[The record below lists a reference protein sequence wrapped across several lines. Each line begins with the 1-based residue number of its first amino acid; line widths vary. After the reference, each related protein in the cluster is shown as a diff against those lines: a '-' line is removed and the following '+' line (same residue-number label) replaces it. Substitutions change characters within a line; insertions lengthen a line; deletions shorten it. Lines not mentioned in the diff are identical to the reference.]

1 LPLTSSTNYRYN
13 HVVALTIE
21 ESFLPAILTAPP
33 MTDEEFAAF
42 CSEHP
47 DLFFETT
54 ATGDLIVMPP
64 NYTLTGIRNGEILR
78 QLGDWAT
85 QSQSGIVSD
94 SSTGFVLPNGAR
106 RAPDAAWTSRAR
118 IAALDPAEVERYWHL
133 TPDFVIELRS
143 HSDRLPVLQAKMR
156 EWIEN
161 GAALAWLIDPERRAV
176 EIYRPA
182 QTPEVFDNPSSIH
195 GDGPVAGFKLELRR
209 VWEPLSA

>member
-1 LPLTSSTNYRYN
+1 M
-13 HVVALTIE
+13 ALTIE

-64 NYTLTGIRNGEILR
+64 NYTLTGIRNGEILG
-78 QLGDWAT
+78 QLRDWARR
-85 QSQSGIVSD
+85 SESGVVSD
-94 SSTGFVLPNGAR
+94 SSTGFVLPNAAR
-106 RAPDAAWTSRAR
+106 RSPDAAWTSRAR
-118 IAALDPAEVERYWHL
+118 IAALDPAQVERYWHL
-133 TPDFVIELRS
+133 APDFVIELRS

-176 EIYRPA
+176 EIYRAA
-182 QTPEVFDNPSSIH
+182 QAPEVLENASGIQ
-195 GDGPVAGFKLELRR
+195 GEGPVTGFTLNLQR

>member
-1 LPLTSSTNYRYN
+1 
-13 HVVALTIE
+13 VALTIE

-64 NYTLTGIRNGEILR
+64 NYTLTGVRNGEILG
-78 QLGDWAT
+78 QLRDWARH
-85 QSQSGIVSD
+85 SESGVVSD
-94 SSTGFVLPNGAR
+94 SCTGFVLPNGAR
-106 RAPDAAWTSRAR
+106 RSPDAAWTSRGR
-118 IAALDPAEVERYWHL
+118 IAALDPAHVERYWHL

-143 HSDRLPVLQAKMR
+143 HSDRLPVLQAKMW

-176 EIYRPA
+176 EIYRSMEAPDVLGNA
-182 QTPEVFDNPSSIH
+182 PCIRGE
-195 GDGPVAGFKLELRR
+195 GPVAGFTLELQR

>member
-1 LPLTSSTNYRYN
+1 M
-13 HVVALTIE
+13 ALTIE

-64 NYTLTGIRNGEILR
+64 NYTLTGIRSGEILG
-78 QLGDWAT
+78 QLRDWARLNG
-85 QSQSGIVSD
+85 SGVVSD

-106 RAPDAAWTSRAR
+106 RSPDAAWTSRGR
-118 IAALDPAEVERYWHL
+118 IAALDPAQVERYWHL
-133 TPDFVIELRS
+133 APDFVIELRS

-161 GAALAWLIDPERRAV
+161 GAALAWLVDPERRAV
-176 EIYRPA
+176 EIYRP
-182 QTPEVFDNPSSIH
+182 THEPEVLENASSVH
-195 GDGPVAGFKLELRR
+195 GEGPVAGFTLDLQR